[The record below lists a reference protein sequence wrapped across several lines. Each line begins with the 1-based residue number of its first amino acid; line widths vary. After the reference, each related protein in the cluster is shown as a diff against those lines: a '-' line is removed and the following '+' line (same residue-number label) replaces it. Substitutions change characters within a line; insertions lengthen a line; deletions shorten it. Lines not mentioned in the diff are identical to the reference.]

1 MTRKVE
7 SGIELRNNGKFRVN
21 VMLNGRR
28 MSKVVDTIDQA
39 RELRDEY
46 KSGKP
51 LQAPISMS
59 VGEAFKMYQSSRQRA
74 KMAKGKEAKDSDLA
88 WVGRHIVDFVGYDT
102 QLNNITP
109 ALSAGLFDYLTETL
123 SLKPS
128 SVNEIGSCFY
138 QMQDYAFKRGLMTST
153 PCKMDRLPE
162 SEGRYRYLTDAE
174 EADCINWMRWNA
186 DYPSYTQFVFLLDT
200 GCRIGEARALEWSD
214 CDTDTG
220 RITFWG
226 NTTKTGKSRT
236 VQMSNRLK
244 EMLTQHQRMTN
255 HPKVFDTVT
264 STGFYDTW
272 KRMRQALGKLKDPQ
286 FVIHALRHTC
296 ATKLMAGGVDVV
308 TVQHWLGHTDIKTTM
323 KYAHFM
329 PERLAVAADA
339 INHRATHVSA

>member
-1 MTRKVE
+1 MTRTVE
-7 SGIELRNNGKFRVN
+7 RSIRLQPNGKYRVN
-21 VMLNGRR
+21 VMFNRTR
-28 MSKVVDTIDQA
+28 MSKVVDTIDEA
-39 RELRDEY
+39 REIRDKY

-51 LQAPISMS
+51 QQVS
-59 VGEAFKMYQSSRQRA
+59 VSLTVRKAFEMYKASRDR
-74 KMAKGKEAKDSDLA
+74 KKEAKGKEAKRSDLQ
-88 WVGRHIVDFVGYDT
+88 WVGRHITNFLGHDT
-102 QLNNITP
+102 QLDTITP
-109 ALSAGLFDYLTETL
+109 AVACSLFDYLTETL
-123 SLKPS
+123 SLKAS

-138 QMQDYAFKRGLMTST
+138 QMQDYAFQRGLMTST

-174 EADCINWMRWNA
+174 EADCISWMRWNA
-186 DYPSYTQFVFLLDT
+186 DFASYAQFVFLLDT

-214 CDTDTG
+214 CVTDTG

-236 VQMSNRLK
+236 VEMSDRLK
-244 EMLTQHQRMTN
+244 EMLTQLERMTN
-255 HPKVFDTVT
+255 HPKVFNSVS

-272 KRMRQALGKLKDPQ
+272 QRMRHALGKQKDPQ

-296 ATKLMAGGVDVV
+296 ATKLMAGGVDIV
-308 TVQHWLGHTDIKTTM
+308 TCQHWLGHTDIKTTM

-329 PERLAVAADA
+329 PQRLAVATAA

>member
-1 MTRKVE
+1 MTRTVDR
-7 SGIELRNNGKFRVN
+7 GIILQTNGKYRVN
-21 VMLNGRR
+21 VMYNRMR
-28 MSKVVDTIDQA
+28 MSKVVDTVDEA
-39 RELRDEY
+39 REIRDKY
-46 KSGKP
+46 KLGKP
-51 LQAPISMS
+51 QQVPVSMS
-59 VGEAFKMYQSSRQRA
+59 VGEGFNMYKGSRQR
-74 KMAKGKEAKDSDLA
+74 KKIAKGKEARDSDLA
-88 WVGRHIVDFVGYDT
+88 WVGRHIIDFVGYDT

-153 PCKMDRLPE
+153 PCKMDRLKE

-174 EADCINWMRWNA
+174 EADCISWMRWNA
-186 DYPSYTQFVFLLDT
+186 DFASYTQFVFLLDT

-214 CDTDTG
+214 CVTDTG

-236 VQMSNRLK
+236 VEMSDRLK
-244 EMLTQHQRMTN
+244 EMLTQLERMTN
-255 HPKVFDTVT
+255 HPKVFDAVT
-264 STGFYDTW
+264 ASGFYDTW
-272 KRMRQALGKLKDPQ
+272 QRMRHALGKQKDTQ

-296 ATKLMAGGVDVV
+296 ATKLMAGGVDIV

-329 PERLAVAADA
+329 PQRLSVATAA
-339 INHRATHVSA
+339 INHRATHVTA